1 MKKRIVLSGLLAA
14 ALTLSLTAC
23 GGDKMPEETPVPTP
37 IQTSTPVPTPT
48 PTPAPAAPKWGDQVF
63 AKTFTS
69 GDGATVLTA
78 SFTLPLIQNTD
89 ACPAGAAINEWYK
102 AEGASRMLEAEE
114 AYEMAVADYDVS
126 KAAGFPFYPTTQEM
140 TYQIAYADE
149 KVISVCRD
157 LYVSSEGE
165 AHPAVFLLSEQFD
178 AVTGE
183 KLDFIRPSSPTPT
196 PYGRGWWT
204 PVGPAERAGRGG
216 GARGRSPGTPSPPRC
231 RWTTFTA
238 RRRGMCSGSRAA
250 PCPP

>member
-1 MKKRIVLSGLLAA
+1 
-14 ALTLSLTAC
+14 
-23 GGDKMPEETPVPTP
+23 
-37 IQTSTPVPTPT
+37 
-48 PTPAPAAPKWGDQVF
+48 
-63 AKTFTS
+63 
-69 GDGATVLTA
+69 
-78 SFTLPLIQNTD
+78 
-89 ACPAGAAINEWYK
+89 
-102 AEGASRMLEAEE
+102 MLEAEE

-157 LYVSSEGE
+157 LYVSIEGE

-183 KLDFIRPSSPTPT
+183 KLDFTDFFTDADAVRARD
-196 PYGRGWWT
+196 GGL
-204 PVGPAERAGRGG
+204 PVGPAERAGHGG

-250 PCPP
+250 PCPAMNSPLSAMLTYGAMKDVSVNG